1 MTCLLAVDPGLT
13 RTMAVYMTDLPDR
26 IAVYDKPV
34 VDGEINHHELAR
46 LIRSFSPDVAW
57 IERVGP
63 MPRDGVK
70 QAWRFGY
77 CTAARVVVSL
87 LEIPITLVTPGAW
100 KKAMKVAGAR
110 DGKEQC
116 RALALQLFPACAASF
131 ARKKDSG
138 RAEAALLALY
148 AAQRR
153 ATEPGRIREQEF
165 ARELATIYANSD
177 LREGIGE

>member
-13 RTMAVYMTDLPDR
+13 GAMAVYMTALPDR
-26 IAVYDKPV
+26 IAVYDMPV

-70 QAWRFGY
+70 QAWRFGCAY
-77 CTAARVVVSL
+77 TAARVVVSL
-87 LEIPITLVTPGAW
+87 LEIPTTLVTPGAW
-100 KKAMKVAGAR
+100 KKAMKVAGGR

-131 ARKKDSG
+131 ARKCDHG

-148 AAQRR
+148 AAQCLDRFAEGDTR
-153 ATEPGRIREQEF
+153 KQEF
-165 ARELATIYANSD
+165 SE
-177 LREGIGE
+177 IGVS